1 LKIENFH
8 GKFQAETATVA
19 SATAQPSTTSGIS
32 LKREEDKFRPTA
44 SFKLKQAFA
53 ETSITSQVKA
63 GVAAE
68 QKIHVEA
75 RDNFDVEKLE
85 QAFDAYIQQHKPE
98 TTIVVALKAHKPNIQ
113 GETILV
119 EIDNQLQME
128 RLEGLKLNLQN
139 FLMKQLNNGAITL
152 AFEFFDDSNGKE
164 EKKLITSQDKLEHF
178 IEVNPVVEKMC
189 KMFGLQFE

>member
-1 LKIENFH
+1 MKIEEFH
-8 GKFQAETATVA
+8 GKFQTETTAAIPATVQPAA
-19 SATAQPSTTSGIS
+19 SSTVS
-32 LKREEDKFRPTA
+32 LKKEEDKIRPTA

-53 ETSITSQVKA
+53 ETSSTDRVKA
-63 GVAAE
+63 SVSVE
-68 QKIHVEA
+68 QKIYVEA
-75 RDNFDVEKLE
+75 RDSFDVEKLE

-98 TTIVVALKAHKPNIQ
+98 TTVVIALKAHKPEIQ
-113 GETILV
+113 GGTILV

-139 FLMKQLNNGAITL
+139 FLMKQLNNGGIVL
-152 AFEFFDDSNGKE
+152 SFGFFDDSSGKE

-178 IEVNPVVEKMC
+178 IEVNPVIEDMC